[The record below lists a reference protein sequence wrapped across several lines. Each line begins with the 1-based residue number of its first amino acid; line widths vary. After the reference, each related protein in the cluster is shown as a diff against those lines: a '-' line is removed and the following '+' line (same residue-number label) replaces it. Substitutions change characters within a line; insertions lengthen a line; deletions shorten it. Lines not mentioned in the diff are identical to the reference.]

1 MAGIYIHIPFC
12 KQACSYC
19 DFHFSTT
26 FSVYRK
32 QLIDSICQEI
42 KQEKNYLE
50 GNIVETIYFGG
61 GTPSLLTKE
70 EITQLLSV
78 VSSNFNVLSSPEI
91 TLEANPDDINDQQ
104 LKNWK
109 AIGINRLSIGLQSFL
124 QEDLDWMNRAHDAHE
139 SKNAVTFAKSYGFNL
154 TIDLIYGLPGSNI
167 ERLADNLKKAIAL
180 TPDHISAYCL
190 TVEQSTALHHWVKTG
205 KIIPANEDEQAEQF
219 AYLVDFLSRNGYHQ
233 YEISN
238 FAKENAFSKHN
249 SNYWKGVYYL
259 GVGPSAHS
267 FNGISRRWNIA
278 NNRNYISLLA
288 KGETQFEQE
297 NLSPQDRFN
306 EYLMTGLRTVWGVDL
321 QKLSAI
327 HSLTPAF
334 NKTLEQF
341 KQHTLVYQKDQ
352 VLTLSE
358 KGKLQADYI
367 ASSFFV

>member
-12 KQACSYC
+12 KQACTYC

-50 GNIVETIYFGG
+50 GKSVETIYFGG

-70 EITQLLSV
+70 EIEQLLTV
-78 VSSNFNVLSSPEI
+78 ISSNFNVLSSPEI
-91 TLEANPDDINDQQ
+91 TLEANPDDINDEQ
-104 LKNWK
+104 LKDWQ

-124 QEDLDWMNRAHDAHE
+124 QEDLDWMNRAHNANE
-139 SKNAVTFAKSYGFNL
+139 SKEAVELAKSYGFNL
-154 TIDLIYGLPGSNI
+154 TIDLIYGLPSSNI
-167 ERLADNLKKAIAL
+167 ERLADNLKKAVAL

-205 KIIPANEDEQAEQF
+205 KIIPVNEDEQAEQF
-219 AYLVDFLSRNGYHQ
+219 AYLVNFLSHHGYHQ

-238 FAKENAFSKHN
+238 FARQDAFSKHN
-249 SNYWKGVYYL
+249 SNYWKGVSYL

-267 FNGISRRWNIA
+267 FNGISRRWNSA
-278 NNRNYISLLA
+278 NNKKYISLLE
-288 KGETQFEQE
+288 KGETQYEQE
-297 NLSPQDRFN
+297 YLSPKDRFN

-321 QKLSAI
+321 EKLNAI
-327 HSLTPAF
+327 HSLSSAF
-334 NKTLEQF
+334 NKTLDHF
-341 KQHTLVYQKDQ
+341 KQHALVFQKDG
-352 VLTLSE
+352 VITLSE

-367 ASSFFV
+367 ASSLFV